1 MLAKCNSVA
10 RLRGEQLVNT
20 SCVDCAVFCPD
31 AGTFLLNQAPD
42 FFRNSLYSEQI
53 LHRWIWFC
61 LELELATGYVSMLHV
76 VHTFLIQSLQIFGD
90 DSKMPK
96 LQLHMRQFVLPLPSG
111 LFVAFQRSYRLLMR
125 FISLLSI
132 LAALARTC
140 SISRH
145 SMSLI
150 RLEQLLLL
158 ELMSLVLVLDGVCFV
173 VLECGAFRDDQPV
186 FSLFCQGMK

>member
-1 MLAKCNSVA
+1 MN
-10 RLRGEQLVNT
+10 R
-20 SCVDCAVFCPD
+20 SCVLLLVDCVGFFPD

-42 FFRNSLYSEQI
+42 FLRNSLYSEQI

-61 LELELATGYVSMLHV
+61 LELELTPTGYVSMLHV
-76 VHTFLIQSLQIFGD
+76 VHTFLMQSLQIFGD

-111 LFVAFQRSYRLLMR
+111 LFVAVQRSYRLLMR

-186 FSLFCQGMK
+186 FSLLLEV